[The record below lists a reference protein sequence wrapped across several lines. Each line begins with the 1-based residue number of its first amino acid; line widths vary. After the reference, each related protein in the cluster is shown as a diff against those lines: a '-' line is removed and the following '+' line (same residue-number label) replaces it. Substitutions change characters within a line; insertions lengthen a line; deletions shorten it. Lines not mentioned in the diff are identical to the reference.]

1 MKVVSF
7 LEIKNI
13 NHCLN
18 KFYLEYIS
26 IGIHNNMND
35 DGYPPAKIPIHQL
48 NTYNIGT
55 QIPREKATTEQLS
68 MLHAEKSKHI
78 ITKLLQ
84 NMTSF

>member
-1 MKVVSF
+1 MFDV
-7 LEIKNI
+7 KNI
-13 NHCLN
+13 NHYLYFVN
-18 KFYLEYIS
+18 LEYIS
-26 IGIHNNMND
+26 IGVHKKICD
-35 DGYPPAKIPIHQL
+35 YGYPPSKIPIHQL

-55 QIPREKATTEQLS
+55 QRPREKATTEQLS